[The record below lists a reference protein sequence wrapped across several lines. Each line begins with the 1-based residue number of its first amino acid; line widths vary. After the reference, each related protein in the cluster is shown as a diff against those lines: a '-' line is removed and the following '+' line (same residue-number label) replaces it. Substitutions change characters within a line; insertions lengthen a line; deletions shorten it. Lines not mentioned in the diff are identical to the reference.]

1 MIEALVAITTA
12 LGPSCAI
19 ISAIVGCIA
28 LKKSDSNTKAV
39 KELDKKLSANDL
51 AILRSKIKERADRCL
66 EKGFVT
72 EEELSE
78 LDGLYD
84 RYHQMGGN
92 SFVQSLMM
100 KVNKLEVK

>member
-1 MIEALVAITTA
+1 MVEALISITTA
-12 LGPSCAI
+12 LGPSCAV

-28 LKKSDSNTKAV
+28 LKKSDANTKAV

-51 AILRSKIKERADRCL
+51 AILRSKIKERADRCID
-66 EKGFVT
+66 KGFVT

-78 LDGLYD
+78 LDGLFD
-84 RYHQMGGN
+84 RYSKMGGN
-92 SFVQSLMM
+92 SFVRTLMQ